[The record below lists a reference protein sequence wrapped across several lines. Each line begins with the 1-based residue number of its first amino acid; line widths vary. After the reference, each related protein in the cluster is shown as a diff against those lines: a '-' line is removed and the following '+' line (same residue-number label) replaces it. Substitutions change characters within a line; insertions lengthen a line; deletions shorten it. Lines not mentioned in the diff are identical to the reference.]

1 MDRLVLDHLPD
12 PVTEGRA
19 VKPRFLRRSLD
30 QPGEAAAKSSRQ
42 PAEPRRRRE
51 PLRRHPLAPL
61 LVLFIALSAT
71 GGLYTL
77 LSPGRQAA
85 AASAQSLAIEEGRK
99 LYVSGCSSCH
109 GLNAEGSSDGPTL
122 VGVGAAAV
130 DFQVST
136 GRMPATRQG
145 VQEPKKKPVYTQA
158 EVDQLA
164 AYIASLAP
172 GPAVPAASDYD
183 TNGANVAEGGEL
195 FRTNCAACHNFVGS
209 GGALT
214 GGKYAPKLTGVD
226 SKHIYEAMLT
236 GPQSMPVFNDE
247 TITPD
252 QKRDIVAFLN
262 YINTAGDP
270 GGANLGRIGPVSE
283 GLLIWIFGIGS
294 LIGVTVWLTARSS

>member
-1 MDRLVLDHLPD
+1 MKR
-12 PVTEGRA
+12 
-19 VKPRFLRRSLD
+19 RFLRGDLD
-30 QPGEAAAKSSRQ
+30 RPGEAAARSAGK
-42 PAEPRRRRE
+42 PAEQRRRRE

-61 LVLFIALSAT
+61 LALFVALTAT
-71 GGLYTL
+71 GGLFAL
-77 LSPGRQAA
+77 LSPGRQA

-109 GLNAEGSSDGPTL
+109 GLNVEGTSDGPTL
-122 VGVGAAAV
+122 LGVGAAAV

-136 GRMPATRQG
+136 GRMPAAGPG
-145 VQEPKKKPVYTQA
+145 VQVPRKRPVYTQA

-164 AYIASLAP
+164 AYLASLAP

-214 GGKYAPKLTGVD
+214 AGKYAPKLTGVD
-226 SKHIYEAMLT
+226 PKHMYEAMLT
-236 GPQSMPVFNDE
+236 GPQSMPIFNDE

-252 QKRDIVAFLN
+252 QKRDIIAFLDHMN
-262 YINTAGDP
+262 REGSP

-283 GLLIWIFGIGS
+283 GLLLWIVGIGG
-294 LIGVTVWLTARSS
+294 LVGVTVWLTARSS

>member
-1 MDRLVLDHLPD
+1 
-12 PVTEGRA
+12 
-19 VKPRFLRRSLD
+19 LRRSLD
-30 QPGEAAAKSSRQ
+30 RPSEVPATSSRD
-42 PAEPRRRRE
+42 PAAEPRRRRE

-71 GGLYTL
+71 GGLYAL

-109 GLNAEGSSDGPTL
+109 GLNVQGSSDGPTL

-136 GRMPATRQG
+136 GRMPATMQG
-145 VQEPKKKPVYTQA
+145 VQAPKKRPVYTQA

-172 GPAVPAASDYD
+172 GPAVPAPSDYD
-183 TNGANVAEGGEL
+183 ASGANVAAGGQL

-214 GGKYAPKLTGVD
+214 GGKFAPKLTGVD
-226 SKHIYEAMLT
+226 PKHIYEAMIT
-236 GPQSMPVFNDE
+236 GPQSMPVFNDA

-252 QKRDIVAFLN
+252 QKREIIAFLN
-262 YINTAGDP
+262 HMDTEGSP
-270 GGANLGRIGPVSE
+270 GGADLGRIGPVSE
-283 GLLIWIFGIGS
+283 GLFVWIVGIGS
-294 LIGVTVWLTARSS
+294 LILVTVWLTARSS

>member
-1 MDRLVLDHLPD
+1 
-12 PVTEGRA
+12 
-19 VKPRFLRRSLD
+19 VKPRLLRRALD
-30 QPGEAAAKSSRQ
+30 RPGEAAATSSSE
-42 PAEPRRRRE
+42 PAKARRRRE

-71 GGLYTL
+71 GALYAL

-122 VGVGAAAV
+122 IGVGAAAV
-130 DFQVST
+130 DFQVAT

-145 VQEPKKKPVYTQA
+145 VQEPEKKPVYTQA

-164 AYIASLAP
+164 AYVASLAP

-183 TNGANVAEGGEL
+183 TSGANVAEGGEL

-214 GGKYAPKLTGVD
+214 GGKFAPKLTGVD
-226 SKHIYEAMLT
+226 SKHMYEAMLT

-252 QKRDIVAFLN
+252 QKRDIIAFLN

-283 GLLIWIFGIGS
+283 GLLIWILGIGS
-294 LIGVTVWLTARSS
+294 LVGVTVWLTARSS